1 MKLKENDNIC
11 IYKVFNWIM
20 VIISSNDVIIFS
32 IHPSFFSIIDFH
44 EYNLM
49 SYLLYDS
56 IP

>member
-1 MKLKENDNIC
+1 MYLQSFQLDDE
-11 IYKVFNWIM
+11 VL

-49 SYLLYDS
+49 SYLLSDS